1 MEYFGILLKVYKA
14 LVFMYLYNW
23 FISTLFSL
31 PELNFLMSL
40 GILLIVDLL
49 NERNYIME
57 MHYID
62 SNIDKEERV
71 IYNAGILI
79 GKLIV
84 YSLIWLIGWTIH
96 LFV

>member
-23 FISTLFSL
+23 FIPTLFGLS
-31 PELNFLMSL
+31 ELNFLMSL

-62 SNIDKEERV
+62 SNIDKEKRV
-71 IYNAGILI
+71 IYNAGVMI